1 MERGRSP
8 SPRRNNS
15 SSSTS
20 PTSLKIS
27 SLKISSPKKRSK
39 SPEKKRSKSP
49 EKKRSKSP
57 EKKRSKSPERA
68 TSPKKL
74 KAEPY
79 KYNETLFSQK
89 RSRMPPP
96 DEEGSYIDDIRSR
109 SAIFRMRPMSMMKRV

>member
-49 EKKRSKSP
+49 E
-57 EKKRSKSPERA
+57 RA

-89 RSRMPPP
+89 RPRMPPP